1 MAELPNIHPG
11 EVLQEDFLEHLGLSA
26 YRSPRIWISLKRV
39 YPRSAWRAQHHGRHG
54 NTPWPVFRTSAAFW
68 LKPSGRRN
76 GLEELRRT
84 KSGEIERIRPREDI
98 PMADTAAE

>member
-26 YRSPRIWISLKRV
+26 YRLAKDLDIPQTRISAILHGE
-39 YPRSAWRAQHHGRHG
+39 RSITADTATRLGRY
-54 NTPWPVFRTSAAFW
+54 FRTSAAFW
-68 LKPSGRRN
+68 LN
-76 GLEELRRT
+76 LQADYDLEELRRT